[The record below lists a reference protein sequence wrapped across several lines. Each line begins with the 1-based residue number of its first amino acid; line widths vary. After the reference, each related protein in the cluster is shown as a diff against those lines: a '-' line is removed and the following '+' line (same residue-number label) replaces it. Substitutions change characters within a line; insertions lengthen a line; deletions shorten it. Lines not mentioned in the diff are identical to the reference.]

1 MIGLIFSFFFVF
13 SQFLENTQNLPI
25 ARVSLHCP
33 VCFSHAFSVQSGSV
47 SPREI
52 THVVKPRLTGDLG
65 AVDILEAS
73 GVFMLVTSANPCQMI
88 CTTVQQ
94 RSHLFFL
101 WADGKTP
108 LCKYIRLWRD
118 ERLANF

>member
-1 MIGLIFSFFFVF
+1 MIGQIFFLFVF
-13 SQFLENTQNLPI
+13 SEFLKNTQNLPI

-52 THVVKPRLTGDLG
+52 THVVKPRLTGVLG
-65 AVDILEAS
+65 AVDFEAS
-73 GVFMLVTSANPCQMI
+73 WVFMLVTLANPCQMI

-108 LCKYIRLWRD
+108 LCKYMRLWRD